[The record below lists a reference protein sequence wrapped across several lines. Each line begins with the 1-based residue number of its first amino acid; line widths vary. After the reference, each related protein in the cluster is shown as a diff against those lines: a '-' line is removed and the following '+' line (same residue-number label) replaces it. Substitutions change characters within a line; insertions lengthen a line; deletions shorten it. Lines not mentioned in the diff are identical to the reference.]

1 LKALDTVS
9 DTINTAGG
17 IPTKHPPLPRRRALP
32 LSDLEVHRIHR
43 ERIHP
48 NQEITA
54 TGLR

>member
-17 IPTKHPPLPRRRALP
+17 IPTKNPPLPRRRALP

-43 ERIHP
+43 ERINP